1 MAHKLARR
9 RAARCACPAP
19 GVPAGLLT
27 RERAAN
33 PSGRARG
40 GRSRPR
46 RRSWNC
52 ARRVPEAAS
61 GPLGTVASSSA
72 RHGRLRRN
80 AVSPHGVRIGGAS
93 GAPLWI
99 GCSSANR
106 ALAGKLLW
114 DGIVAVP
121 RVFDSGCPVLF
132 SAEEHGQPG
141 GSARSGDA
149 GERVQ
154 PPGRSPAHLPSL
166 RTHSDA
172 RRNARRCGNRG
183 HSAAIRAAR
192 INSGPPGGRCIGST
206 GLAGSP
212 RRPRIM
218 EGPLVSDTTELLS
231 GAPSASEDAP
241 VGSPAPAAAAGGS
254 AQGGGARSD
263 GIDIQVAQSRWHWP
277 FLAAHARAAEDR
289 ANDGHT
295 GGRPDAQGTA
305 RRGDPGPAGRS
316 APAGDECR

>member
-1 MAHKLARR
+1 MAYKLASR

-46 RRSWNC
+46 RRSWNY
-52 ARRVPEAAS
+52 AYRVPEAAS
-61 GPLGTVASSSA
+61 GPLGTVASSSV

-93 GAPLWI
+93 GASLWI

-121 RVFDSGCPVLF
+121 RVFDSGCSVLF
-132 SAEEHGQPG
+132 SVEERGQPG

-149 GERVQ
+149 GERDSR
-154 PPGRSPAHLPSL
+154 PGAPRLIPLACGHIATHGGTQGVAGIVDIRRLSEQRESTPAPRGPLYRVDGPSGFTQAAENHG
-166 RTHSDA
+166 RTISERHNRTPRRRA
-172 RRNARRCGNRG
+172 RR
-183 HSAAIRAAR
+183 
-192 INSGPPGGRCIGST
+192 
-206 GLAGSP
+206 
-212 RRPRIM
+212 
-218 EGPLVSDTTELLS
+218 V
-231 GAPSASEDAP
+231 
-241 VGSPAPAAAAGGS
+241 
-254 AQGGGARSD
+254 
-263 GIDIQVAQSRWHWP
+263 
-277 FLAAHARAAEDR
+277 
-289 ANDGHT
+289 
-295 GGRPDAQGTA
+295 
-305 RRGDPGPAGRS
+305 
-316 APAGDECR
+316 